1 MLNIN
6 RSELKID
13 TSYQYN
19 NLSNAKMVTNEDQ
32 SSTKSV
38 DNDTVEISKQGKSKL
53 QGLSE
58 SDSNSSSSTTN
69 LSSLSSSEL
78 QKLVSNGT
86 ITQAEANA
94 ELAKRSNSSDEAES
108 NTSQNSKM
116 MKAIE
121 AYKVYEP
128 KMVLN

>member
-6 RSELKID
+6 RNELKID

-94 ELAKRSNSSDEAES
+94 ELLKRSNSSDEAES

>member
-6 RSELKID
+6 RNELKID

-32 SSTKSV
+32 SSTKNV

>member
-58 SDSNSSSSTTN
+58 SDSNPSSSTTN